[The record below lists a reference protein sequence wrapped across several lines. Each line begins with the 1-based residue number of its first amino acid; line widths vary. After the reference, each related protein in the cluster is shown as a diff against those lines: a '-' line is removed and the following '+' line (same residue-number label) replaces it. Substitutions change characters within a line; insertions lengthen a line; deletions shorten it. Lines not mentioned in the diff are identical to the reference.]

1 MAMTFLVNKFQL
13 ENLFNKSV
21 AKIYI
26 YCFSI
31 LYLHWIYQQCKIYE
45 YSLIQ
50 GGKNFLAWSS
60 SYLQVD

>member
-50 GGKNFLAWSS
+50 GGKNFLA
-60 SYLQVD
+60 